1 MPDTS
6 GDFEFAHKLF
16 IELNRE
22 AIGIP
27 GDEALVDPVSDDEK
41 ATEDDVGEGE
51 KEVAPGDKV
60 EEGTTMVDRPPEQ
73 AAMPPSPPPSA

>member
-1 MPDTS
+1 MPNTS
-6 GDFEFAHKLF
+6 GDFEFSHKLF

-41 ATEDDVGEGE
+41 AMEDDAGEGE

-60 EEGTTMVDRPPEQ
+60 EEGTAMVDKLSEQ
-73 AAMPPSPPPSA
+73 AVMPPSPPPSA